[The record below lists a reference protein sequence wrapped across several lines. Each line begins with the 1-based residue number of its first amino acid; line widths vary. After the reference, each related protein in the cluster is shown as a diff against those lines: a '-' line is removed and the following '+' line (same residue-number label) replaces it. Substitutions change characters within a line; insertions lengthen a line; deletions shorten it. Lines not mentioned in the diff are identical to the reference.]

1 MSGQTGAEMEDGH
14 LTVRSRAALRDWLA
28 AHHDSHEGP
37 LWLATYK
44 KHHPDYLPWGQA
56 VEELLCWGWVD
67 AQVAGLDADRM
78 KHRVAPRNPRS
89 AWSAVNK
96 EIVAR
101 MRAEGR
107 MTPAGEAVI
116 ALAEANGMWSFLDD
130 VERGEVPDDLGEA
143 LGDLRAVWDAWP
155 RSVTR
160 GTLEWIKTAKT
171 APTRTKRIAD
181 VVESAAAGL
190 RPTPFRR

>member
-1 MSGQTGAEMEDGH
+1 MSDAEIV
-14 LTVRSRAALRDWLA
+14 TVRTREDLRKWLKENHKERA
-28 AHHDSHEGP
+28 GNI
-37 LWLATYK
+37 WLATYK

-67 AQVAGLDADRM
+67 AQVAALDSDRM
-78 KHRVAPRNPRS
+78 RHRIAPRKESS

-107 MTPAGEAVI
+107 MTPAGEAKI
-116 ALAEANGMWSFLDD
+116 AAAEANGMWRFLDD
-130 VERGEVPDDLGEA
+130 VERLEVPGDLAQA
-143 LGDLRAVWDAWP
+143 LGSARKIWDAYP
-155 RSVTR
+155 RSVKR

-171 APTRTKRIAD
+171 APTRARRIDD
-181 VVESAAAGL
+181 VAQSAAAGL
-190 RPTPFRR
+190 RPSIFRR